1 MSQVGVEYLLARGAV
16 TNGQRLLPR
25 AFREA
30 LDGRG
35 GQQHWRRY
43 PQCKGKPSKLLPSGG
58 AGLNYLFDPLIASM
72 LQHPCSGT

>member
-30 LDGRG
+30 LDVAAG
-35 GQQHWRRY
+35 
-43 PQCKGKPSKLLPSGG
+43 SSIG
-58 AGLNYLFDPLIASM
+58 ADTPVQG
-72 LQHPCSGT
+72 